1 MLVCDLTE
9 YICMSWDII
18 YMTIEDIYM
27 RSKLCGEIELTL
39 VDCESGFVYIV
50 LS

>member
-1 MLVCDLTE
+1 MWELAARVCVMLVCDLTE

-27 RSKLCGEIELTL
+27 RSN
-39 VDCESGFVYIV
+39 V
-50 LS
+50 